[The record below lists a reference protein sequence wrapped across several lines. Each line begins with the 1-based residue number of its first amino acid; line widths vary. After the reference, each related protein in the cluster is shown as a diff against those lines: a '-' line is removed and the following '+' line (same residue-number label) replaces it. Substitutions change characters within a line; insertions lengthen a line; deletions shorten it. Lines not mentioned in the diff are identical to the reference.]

1 VVRDRSSN
9 RKGRGDHGR
18 SKFRQGFKDLK
29 KNQCAL
35 CKEIGHWKIDCPKAK
50 GKKKESKT
58 EANLA
63 LVVNTQASTS
73 QADGSDSNPSVFSFS
88 VTTPTV
94 DYSGNSEWAL
104 DTGATY
110 HVCPNRDWFSSFE
123 KLDECFAVI
132 SDDRLCNVEG
142 IVQSVSR
149 CLMR

>member
-1 VVRDRSSN
+1 MVRDRSSN

-18 SKFRQGFKDLK
+18 SKFKQDFKDLK
-29 KNQCAL
+29 KNHCTL

-73 QADGSDSNPSVFSFS
+73 QADGSDSDPSVFSFS

-94 DYSGNSEWAL
+94 DYSDKSKWIL
-104 DTGATY
+104 YTGVTY
-110 HVCPNRDWFSSFE
+110 HVCPNKDWFSNFK
-123 KLDECFAVI
+123 KLDGCYTVI
-132 SDDRLCNVEG
+132 SDDLSL
-142 IVQSVSR
+142 IHI
-149 CLMR
+149 